1 MAVGKA
7 RSHCD
12 GGVLPALL
20 RKAGISAYLLCKY
33 ADSPPPLRGTPLIN
47 AGGEILHCAGYIFCC
62 KLLCAVIL

>member
-47 AGGEILHCAGYIFCC
+47 AGGEILHCTGYFLSCM
-62 KLLCAVIL
+62 LLYCVLS